1 MNSMAALMVIVA
13 CHPQDTT
20 CLQDPVAVISYDTD
34 EACYTALPEELK
46 RARAMAEVIYGD
58 CFPVSP
64 DLVAGRNIR
73 QTIAP
78 GKLAVLD
85 NPVMNAGPTEA
96 QALAPVLDQDR
107 YGAVK

>member
-1 MNSMAALMVIVA
+1 MADIV
-13 CHPQDTT
+13 
-20 CLQDPVAVISYDTD
+20 
-34 EACYTALPEELK
+34 
-46 RARAMAEVIYGD
+46 YGD

-85 NPVMNAGPTEA
+85 NPVADAGPAEA
-96 QALAPVLDQDR
+96 QALAPVLNRDR
-107 YGAVK
+107 YGAVR